1 MNQQNALL
9 NLTTFRIYSRRID
22 QVVKGN
28 EKSDWLKRERNI
40 RMFLSLSYWAMWLRS
55 RFWLTLKNA
64 SLNVWRKYQ
73 EWRKSKLCLMVQIQ
87 RNSRA
92 RPMFDWFYF
101 LETLRHIYIENEELI
116 QTIFFFIIKN
126 QHWRLKLL
134 RYFLILSHIFYD
146 SLPRLVYIPFERKN
160 LATNKVM
167 YLIINVWNSI

>member
-40 RMFLSLSYWAMWLRS
+40 RMFLSLSYWAIGLRS

-73 EWRKSKLCLMVQIQ
+73 EWRKSKLCLKVQIQ
-87 RNSRA
+87 RYSRVW
-92 RPMFDWFYF
+92 PIFDWFLLFGDPTTHLYRKRRTYSNNFFLYYLESTLTTQTITVFSYSFTYF
-101 LETLRHIYIENEELI
+101 LWFSSTPGLYSIW
-116 QTIFFFIIKN
+116 KK
-126 QHWRLKLL
+126 KLG
-134 RYFLILSHIFYD
+134 H
-146 SLPRLVYIPFERKN
+146 
-160 LATNKVM
+160 
-167 YLIINVWNSI
+167 